1 MKSNTIDNSNLFFY
15 NGRKALFH
23 CCIQLYQIMKKSKAI
38 ISILTLFICI
48 SSCVQQ
54 TPAFMK
60 QANTLYLNHTDSA
73 YLLLT
78 KNRQTIKRMDKSIQ
92 MNYHLLMAKIQE
104 KRNERHTTDSILK
117 TIAQY
122 FEEHGPF
129 EQQLE
134 GYYYLG
140 CTYRDMN
147 ETTKAMDYFQNIL
160 DISEDD
166 SYIELHESTHFQLGN
181 IYASYMLEYEA
192 LEAYQN
198 AYRYSQIRK
207 DSISSA
213 KYLKKIGD
221 SFIALNQPDS
231 VLYYYDLSYSISPDT
246 IRNKNLNREKANLYI
261 QLKDFEKAKQILSKN
276 DSEYKEWGNYYHAI
290 NQKDSAT
297 LYYTYAINQNGNSK
311 SDLRDIYLRLSIY
324 SEEQGNFPQAYYYYK
339 RAENIQDTLQQE
351 LFIQTIKDIY
361 SLRKLLREKKEMPT
375 IRYAHIYPTIIFIL
389 LIGLSVLCYFYIR
402 EKKPKKP
409 AKYAKD
415 MNNLY
420 TSEIYQLIKAQA
432 HNPDFK
438 MNDKQWQELQAE
450 LDKNYNHFT
459 ARLYEKCP
467 KLSETELHVCFLLKL
482 SIAPT
487 DIAHIVVKQVGTITN
502 IRTRLHEKIC
512 GKPGNAKQLD
522 DYIRNF

>member
-1 MKSNTIDNSNLFFY
+1 
-15 NGRKALFH
+15 
-23 CCIQLYQIMKKSKAI
+23 
-38 ISILTLFICI
+38 
-48 SSCVQQ
+48 
-54 TPAFMK
+54 
-60 QANTLYLNHTDSA
+60 
-73 YLLLT
+73 
-78 KNRQTIKRMDKSIQ
+78 
-92 MNYHLLMAKIQE
+92 MNYHLLMAKVQE
-104 KRNERHTTDSILK
+104 KRNKKHTTDSILK
-117 TIAQY
+117 TVAQY

-134 GYYYLG
+134 SYYLLG

-181 IYASYMLEYEA
+181 IYASYMLKYEA
-192 LEAYQN
+192 LEAYQK
-198 AYRYSQIRK
+198 AYHYSQIRK

-231 VLYYYDLSYSISPDT
+231 VLYYYDLSYAISPDT
-246 IRNKNLNREKANLYI
+246 IRNKIMDRKKANLYI
-261 QLKDFEKAKQILSKN
+261 QLKDYEKAKQILIQN
-276 DSEYKEWGNYYHAI
+276 ESEYKEWGNYYHAT
-290 NQKDSAT
+290 NQKDSASI
-297 LYYTYAINQNGNSK
+297 YYTYAINQNSNSK

-361 SLRKLLREKKEMPT
+361 SLRKLLRERKDIPT
-375 IRYAHIYPTIIFIL
+375 NEYNHIYPSIIFIL
-389 LIGLSVLCYFYIR
+389 LIGLSVLGYFYINEKR
-402 EKKPKKP
+402 HKKPIQHT
-409 AKYAKD
+409 AD
-415 MNNLY
+415 MENIYKSN
-420 TSEIYQLIKAQA
+420 IYQLIKAQI

-438 MNDKQWQELQAE
+438 ISDKQWQELQAE

-467 KLSETELHVCFLLKL
+467 KLSETELHVCFLLKI
-482 SIAPT
+482 SVAPT
-487 DIAHIVVKQVGTITN
+487 DIAHILYKQVGTVTN
-502 IRTRLHEKIC
+502 IRTRLHERIC
-512 GKPGNAKQLD
+512 GKPGSAKQFD
-522 DYIRNF
+522 DFIRNF

>member
-1 MKSNTIDNSNLFFY
+1 M
-15 NGRKALFH
+15 
-23 CCIQLYQIMKKSKAI
+23 
-38 ISILTLFICI
+38 CI
-48 SSCVQQ
+48 SSCNQQ
-54 TPAFMK
+54 TPSFME
-60 QANTLYLNHTDSA
+60 QANTLYLNDTDSA

-78 KNRQTIKRMDKSIQ
+78 KERETIKKQDKSIQ

-117 TIAQY
+117 IVAQY
-122 FEEHGPF
+122 FEEYGPF
-129 EQQLE
+129 KQQLKS
-134 GYYYLG
+134 YYYLG

-147 ETTKAMDYFQNIL
+147 ETAKALDYFQNIL

-181 IYASYMLEYEA
+181 IYSSYMLKYEA
-192 LEAYQN
+192 LEAYQK
-198 AYRYSQIRK
+198 AYQYSQIRK
-207 DSISSA
+207 DSVSSA

-231 VLYYYDLSYSISPDT
+231 VLYYYDLSYAISPDT
-246 IRNKNLNREKANLYI
+246 IRNKIMDREKAKLYI
-261 QLKDFEKAKQILSKN
+261 QLKDYEKAKQILIQN
-276 DSEYKEWGNYYHAI
+276 ESEYKEWGNYYHAT
-290 NQKDSAT
+290 NQKDSASI
-297 LYYTYAINQNGNSK
+297 YYTYAINQNGNSQ

-361 SLRKLLREKKEMPT
+361 SLRKQLREKKDIPSNEYT
-375 IRYAHIYPTIIFIL
+375 HIYPIIIFIL
-389 LIGLSVLCYFYIR
+389 LVGLSVLCYFYMKEKKR
-402 EKKPKKP
+402 EKSRR
-409 AKYAKD
+409 YAKD
-415 MNNLY
+415 IDNLY
-420 TSEIYQLIKAQA
+420 KSDIYQLIKNQI

-438 MNDKQWQELQAE
+438 MNDKQWKELQEE

-512 GKPGNAKQLD
+512 GKPGSAKQFD
-522 DYIRNF
+522 DFIRNF

>member
-1 MKSNTIDNSNLFFY
+1 MRKSQTLIF
-15 NGRKALFH
+15 
-23 CCIQLYQIMKKSKAI
+23 
-38 ISILTLFICI
+38 ILTLLICI
-48 SSCVQQ
+48 SSCNQQ
-54 TPAFMK
+54 VPSFLE
-60 QANTLYLNHTDSA
+60 QAQELYINQTDSA
-73 YLLLT
+73 YALLK
-78 KNRQTIKRMDKSIQ
+78 KNRQTINKSNKSIQ

-117 TIAQY
+117 KVTQY
-122 FEEHGPF
+122 FEEFGPF

-134 GYYYLG
+134 SYYYLG

-147 ETTKAMDYFQNIL
+147 EKAKALDYFQNIL

-181 IYASYMLEYEA
+181 IYASYILEYEA
-192 LEAYQN
+192 LEAYQK
-198 AYRYSQIRK
+198 AYHYSQIRK

-213 KYLKKIGD
+213 KYLKNIGD
-221 SFIALNQPDS
+221 TFIALNQPDS
-231 VLYYYDLSYSISPDT
+231 VFYYYDLSYTMFPDT
-246 IRNKNLNREKANLYI
+246 IRNRKMEKEKANLYI
-261 QLKDFEKAKQILSKN
+261 QLKDYEKAKQILIQN
-276 DSEYKEWGNYYHAI
+276 ESEYKEWGNYYHAK

-297 LYYTYAINQNGNSK
+297 IYYEYAINQDNNSK

-339 RAENIQDTLQQE
+339 RAENIQDTLQQD

-361 SLRKLLREKKEMPT
+361 SLRKLLREKKDIPT
-375 IRYAHIYPTIIFIL
+375 IEYTHIYPTIIFVL
-389 LIGLSVLCYFYIR
+389 LVGLSALGYFYIKEKR
-402 EKKPKKP
+402 HKKPTQHTP
-409 AKYAKD
+409 
-415 MNNLY
+415 NTENLY
-420 TSEIYQLIKAQA
+420 KSDIYQLIKTQI

-438 MNDKQWQELQAE
+438 MTDKQWQELQAE

-482 SIAPT
+482 SVAPT
-487 DIAHIVVKQVGTITN
+487 DIAHILYKQVGTVTN

-512 GKPGNAKQLD
+512 GKPGSAKQFD
-522 DYIRNF
+522 EFIRNF

>member
-1 MKSNTIDNSNLFFY
+1 M
-15 NGRKALFH
+15 
-23 CCIQLYQIMKKSKAI
+23 
-38 ISILTLFICI
+38 CI
-48 SSCVQQ
+48 SSCNQQ
-54 TPAFMK
+54 TPSFMEK
-60 QANTLYLNHTDSA
+60 ANTLYLNQTDSA

-78 KNRQTIKRMDKSIQ
+78 KKRETIKKLDKSIQ
-92 MNYHLLMAKIQE
+92 MNFHLLMAKVQE
-104 KRNERHTTDSILK
+104 KRNVRHTTDSILK
-117 TIAQY
+117 IVAQY
-122 FEEHGPF
+122 FEEFGPF

-134 GYYYLG
+134 AYYYLG

-181 IYASYMLEYEA
+181 IYASYMLEYET
-192 LEAYQN
+192 LEAYQK
-198 AYRYSQIRK
+198 AYHYSQIRK

-231 VLYYYDLSYSISPDT
+231 VLYYYDLSYTMFPDT
-246 IRNKNLNREKANLYI
+246 IRNKKMEKEKANLYI
-261 QLKDFEKAKQILSKN
+261 QLKDYEKAKQILIQN
-276 DSEYKEWGNYYHAI
+276 ESEYKEWGNYYHAT
-290 NQKDSAT
+290 NQKDSASI
-297 LYYTYAINQNGNSK
+297 YYTYAINQNGNSK

-361 SLRKLLREKKEMPT
+361 SLRKLLRERKNIPT
-375 IRYAHIYPTIIFIL
+375 NEYDHIYPTIIFIL
-389 LIGLSVLCYFYIR
+389 LVGLSVLCYFYLK
-402 EKKPKKP
+402 EKKQEKLG
-409 AKYAKD
+409 KYAKNID
-415 MNNLY
+415 NLY
-420 TSEIYQLIKAQA
+420 QSEIYQLIKAQA

-438 MNDKQWQELQAE
+438 MNDKQWQELQAK
-450 LDKNYNHFT
+450 LDKNYDNFT

-467 KLSETELHVCFLLKL
+467 KLSETELHVCFLLKI
-482 SIAPT
+482 SVTPT
-487 DIAHIVVKQVGTITN
+487 DIAHILFKQVGTVTN

-512 GKPGNAKQLD
+512 GKPGSAKQFD
-522 DYIRNF
+522 DFIRNF

>member
-1 MKSNTIDNSNLFFY
+1 
-15 NGRKALFH
+15 
-23 CCIQLYQIMKKSKAI
+23 
-38 ISILTLFICI
+38 
-48 SSCVQQ
+48 
-54 TPAFMK
+54 
-60 QANTLYLNHTDSA
+60 
-73 YLLLT
+73 
-78 KNRQTIKRMDKSIQ
+78 
-92 MNYHLLMAKIQE
+92 MNYHLLMTKVQE
-104 KRNERHTTDSILK
+104 KRNEKHTTDSILK
-117 TIAQY
+117 TVVQY
-122 FEEHGPF
+122 FEEYGPF
-129 EQQLE
+129 EQLLE
-134 GYYYLG
+134 SYYYLG

-147 ETTKAMDYFQNIL
+147 ETAKALDYFQNIL
-160 DISEDD
+160 DFSEDD
-166 SYIELHESTHFQLGN
+166 SFIELHESTHNQLGN
-181 IYASYMLEYEA
+181 IYASYMLKHEA
-192 LEAYQN
+192 LDAFQK
-198 AYRYSQIRK
+198 ALQYSQIRK

-246 IRNKNLNREKANLYI
+246 IRNKNLDREKANLYI

-276 DSEYKEWGNYYHAI
+276 NFEYKEWGNYYHAM
-290 NQKDSAT
+290 NLKDSAA

-311 SDLRDIYLRLSIY
+311 TDLRDIYLRLSIY

-339 RAENIQDTLQQE
+339 RAENIQDTLQQV

-361 SLRKLLREKKEMPT
+361 SLRKLLREKKDIPT
-375 IRYAHIYPTIIFIL
+375 IGYAHIYPTIIFIL
-389 LIGLSVLCYFYIR
+389 LVGLSVLYYFYIR
-402 EKKPKKP
+402 EKKQKKP
-409 AKYAKD
+409 AQYAKD

-420 TSEIYQLIKAQA
+420 TSEIYQSIKAQA
-432 HNPDFK
+432 HDPEFK
-438 MNDKQWQELQAE
+438 MNDKQWQELQTE

-512 GKPGNAKQLD
+512 GKPGTAKQLD
-522 DYIRNF
+522 DFIRNF